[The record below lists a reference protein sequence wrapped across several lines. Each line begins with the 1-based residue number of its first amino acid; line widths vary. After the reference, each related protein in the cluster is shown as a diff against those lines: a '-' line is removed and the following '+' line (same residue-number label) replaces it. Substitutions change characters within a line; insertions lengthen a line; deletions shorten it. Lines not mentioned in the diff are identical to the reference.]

1 MTKKFEIQ
9 FSCNCGDVRLL
20 ISGSPAARAYCH
32 CASCRNLYDL
42 PVLSAV
48 AWSRDSIQVT
58 DGHHLIATY
67 KHPTKR
73 LARHFC
79 QSCGT
84 TVFSTNRLDLRL
96 VRTSLIAKAMGG
108 TIPADLRPEFHL
120 FYAQR
125 EVTIQDGLPKYLEGW
140 DGPLFPADRLPET

>member
-1 MTKKFEIQ
+1 MTKKFEIP
-9 FSCNCGDVRLL
+9 FSCNCGEVRLL
-20 ISGSPAARAYCH
+20 INGSPAARAYCH
-32 CASCRNLYDL
+32 CSSCRELYDL

-58 DGHHLIATY
+58 DGQQLIAMY

-73 LARHFC
+73 LARYFC

-84 TVFSTNRLDLRL
+84 TVFSTNRLDLSL

-108 TIPADLRPEFHL
+108 VISADLRPEFHL

-125 EVTIQDGLPKYLEGW
+125 EVSINDDLPKYLEGW
-140 DGPLFPADRLPET
+140 DGPLFSVDRLPEA